1 MIIMVRKEK
10 KCNLCTRIK
19 VLPISPVR
27 TVGVFQIWLYAHYEL
42 KSCAINICP
51 VNIVGTDSQSVLNMM
66 PVRGTSPTLG
76 DSTNNSRFRF
86 VGADPLISPD
96 IFARSGERALH
107 F

>member
-42 KSCAINICP
+42 KCCAINICP

-66 PVRGTSPTLG
+66 PVQGNGRYIRG
-76 DSTNNSRFRF
+76 
-86 VGADPLISPD
+86 
-96 IFARSGERALH
+96 
-107 F
+107 